1 MPFVLGAASEDK
13 PLQLMM
19 SKPWCTL
26 LTSLLLQF
34 WSITYRPTSFNFI
47 GLDPAVHAGDMSR
60 FARSCEICKKM
71 ETLSDQWKAVKEGSW
86 EDPSF
91 KCRAGRKWTLGL
103 LHKMVLLR
111 TTAVTP
117 LREPTALADA
127 LHECLYQVDPAGQ
140 PKCLYGEKLA
150 GIGEWPAIKLKGNPA
165 RGVSLLVEPNG
176 SLRSV
181 RKCMKSWFAQYS
193 SGRWVTFLSWA
204 SFHHVI
210 GAKTYCIFNGLV
222 AVAIVTS
229 GSLSNDDGDI
239 NENCLRAKG

>member
-1 MPFVLGAASEDK
+1 MLFVLGAASEDK

-47 GLDPAVHAGDMSR
+47 GLDPAVHTGDMSR

-103 LHKMVLLR
+103 LHKMVLPK

-117 LREPTALADA
+117 LREPTALADV

-140 PKCLYGEKLA
+140 PKCLYGEKLV
-150 GIGEWPAIKLKGNPA
+150 GLGEWPRHRTEG
-165 RGVSLLVEPNG
+165 
-176 SLRSV
+176 
-181 RKCMKSWFAQYS
+181 
-193 SGRWVTFLSWA
+193 
-204 SFHHVI
+204 
-210 GAKTYCIFNGLV
+210 
-222 AVAIVTS
+222 
-229 GSLSNDDGDI
+229 
-239 NENCLRAKG
+239 